1 MNGNLHFVSLLDHFE
16 DTVQIQ
22 FYKLPIF
29 CPYEWWFIVAFC
41 TTITYQFI
49 DKDTE
54 MMTFEAN
61 IPNREECQTCPLT
74 FAYKE
79 INLLYEVAVMLTS
92 TSDINDNIEKAMRR
106 LKQHGY
112 LERCAL
118 FRKKDEANELE
129 LLASIDLEP
138 YQKKMASYRFGEGA
152 TGLAAKSR
160 EPIVI
165 ENIHNNINY
174 LNKMGNIS
182 TQMVSYVAVPLL
194 QDEEVIGVI
203 SANLGKNSPL
213 NFDEIVRMLT
223 IVGSLFVGALKVQ
236 QKITKE
242 KESLSELKTYYQEEM
257 QKDYKFENI
266 IGHSTKMQ
274 QVFGMIN
281 TVAPTDATILIR
293 GETGTGKELIATA
306 VHNLSRR
313 QNGPF
318 IKLNCAAI
326 SETLLESEL
335 FGHEKGAFT
344 DAREMRKGRFELA
357 DGGTLFLDEIGDIT
371 PSLQVK
377 LLRILQEQ
385 EFERVGGNKTI
396 KTNVRLVAATNRNL
410 EEMVRK
416 GEFREDLFYRLN
428 VIPINLPPLRERYED
443 VKLLIE
449 HYLHRFMKE
458 HRKNMHF
465 TKGAMELLL
474 DYPWPGN
481 IRELQNTME
490 RIVLICP
497 DGEIQ
502 PEMLSHVLPFNYQ
515 KLYMQQP
522 EAPAAMSIPAPE
534 YTAPSIPLPPA
545 PGGPVTRKSLQELE
559 RESIIQALIDS
570 HGIQTKA
577 ARTLGMSARQIGYK
591 IKQYGIE
598 L

>member
-1 MNGNLHFVSLLDHFE
+1 
-16 DTVQIQ
+16 
-22 FYKLPIF
+22 
-29 CPYEWWFIVAFC
+29 
-41 TTITYQFI
+41 
-49 DKDTE
+49 
-54 MMTFEAN
+54 MMTYEAN
-61 IPNREECQTCPLT
+61 IPNREECQTCALT

-79 INLLYEVAVMLTS
+79 INLLYEIALLLTS
-92 TSDINDNIEKAMRR
+92 STDIHDCIEKSMRK

-118 FRKKDEANELE
+118 FKKKDEMKELE
-129 LLASIDLEP
+129 LLLSIDLEP
-138 YQKKMASYRFGEGA
+138 HQKKMATYIFGEGA
-152 TGLAAKSR
+152 TGLAAASG

-194 QDEEVIGVI
+194 QDDEIFGVI
-203 SANLGKNSPL
+203 SANIGKNSPL

-223 IVGSLFVGALKVQ
+223 IVGTLFMGSLKVQ
-236 QKITKE
+236 QTIVKE
-242 KESLSELKTYYQEEM
+242 KESITELKTYYKEES
-257 QKDYKFENI
+257 QKEYKFENI
-266 IGHSTKMQ
+266 IGKSTKMN
-274 QVFGMIN
+274 QVFNLIN
-281 TVAPTDATILIR
+281 TVAPADATILIR

-306 VHNLSRR
+306 IHNLSRR

-344 DAREMRKGRFELA
+344 DAKEMRKGRFELA

-385 EFERVGGNKTI
+385 EFERVGGSKTI

-410 EEMVRK
+410 EDMVRK

-443 VKLLIE
+443 VKLLTE
-449 HYLHRFMKE
+449 YYLQRFMKE
-458 HRKNMHF
+458 HRKNMHIS
-465 TKGAMELLL
+465 KPALELLL

-515 KLYMQQP
+515 KLYMQQSEIP
-522 EAPAAMSIPAPE
+522 TMAPPVYVNAA
-534 YTAPSIPLPPA
+534 TAPRKEAISDA
-545 PGGPVTRKSLQELE
+545 PMTKKSLLELE
-559 RESIIQALIDS
+559 KESIIQALIDS

-577 ARTLGMSARQIGYK
+577 ARLLGMTARQIGYK

-598 L
+598 F

>member
-1 MNGNLHFVSLLDHFE
+1 
-16 DTVQIQ
+16 
-22 FYKLPIF
+22 
-29 CPYEWWFIVAFC
+29 
-41 TTITYQFI
+41 
-49 DKDTE
+49 

-61 IPNREECQTCPLT
+61 IPNREECQTCSLT

-92 TSDINDNIEKAMRR
+92 TVDIHESIEKAMRR

-118 FRKKDEANELE
+118 FRKKEDADELE
-129 LLASIDLEP
+129 LLVSIDLEP
-138 YQKKMASYRFGEGA
+138 YQKKIATYRFGEGA

-203 SANLGKNSPL
+203 SANIGKNSPL

-223 IVGSLFVGALKVQ
+223 IVGSLFVGSLKVQ
-236 QKITKE
+236 QKFTEE
-242 KESLSELKTYYQEEM
+242 KESLSELKTYYKEET

-266 IGHSTKMQ
+266 VGRSTRMQ

-306 VHNLSRR
+306 VHNLSKR
-313 QNGPF
+313 QNGPL

-371 PSLQVK
+371 PALQVK

-385 EFERVGGNKTI
+385 EFERVGGTKTI

-449 HYLHRFMKE
+449 HYLGRFMKE
-458 HRKNMHF
+458 HRKNMHIS
-465 TKGAMELLL
+465 KPAMELLL

-502 PEMLSHVLPFNYQ
+502 PEMLAHVLPFNYQ
-515 KLYMQQP
+515 KLYMQNEPTLSTMPIQ
-522 EAPAAMSIPAPE
+522 SIPTHSVAE
-534 YTAPSIPLPPA
+534 TSSN
-545 PGGPVTRKSLQELE
+545 GPITKKTLQELE
-559 RESIIQALIDS
+559 RDSIIQALIDS

-577 ARTLGMSARQIGYK
+577 ARALGMTARQIGYK

>member
-1 MNGNLHFVSLLDHFE
+1 
-16 DTVQIQ
+16 
-22 FYKLPIF
+22 
-29 CPYEWWFIVAFC
+29 
-41 TTITYQFI
+41 
-49 DKDTE
+49 
-54 MMTFEAN
+54 MMYEAN
-61 IPNREECQTCPLT
+61 IPNREECQTCSLT

-79 INLLYEVAVMLTS
+79 INLLYDIAVMLTS
-92 TSDINDNIEKAMRR
+92 TTEITESVEKAMRK

-118 FRKKDEANELE
+118 FRKKEDADELE
-129 LLASIDLEP
+129 LLNSIDLEP
-138 YQKKMASYRFGEGA
+138 YQKKMATYRFGEGA

-194 QDEEVIGVI
+194 QEEEVIGVI
-203 SANLGKNSPL
+203 SANIGKNSPL

-223 IVGSLFVGALKVQ
+223 IVGTLFMGSLKVQ
-236 QKITKE
+236 QTIVKE
-242 KESLSELKTYYQEEM
+242 KESITELKTYYKEEM

-266 IGHSTKMQ
+266 VGRSTRMQ

-515 KLYMQQP
+515 KLYMQND
-522 EAPAAMSIPAPE
+522 PAPMIQPSAMVITPPTSQ
-534 YTAPSIPLPPA
+534 YDSHSSAPM
-545 PGGPVTRKSLQELE
+545 TKKTLQELE
-559 RESIIQALIDS
+559 KEAILQALSDS

-577 ARTLGMSARQIGYK
+577 ARLLGMSARQIGYK

-598 L
+598 V

>member
-1 MNGNLHFVSLLDHFE
+1 
-16 DTVQIQ
+16 
-22 FYKLPIF
+22 
-29 CPYEWWFIVAFC
+29 
-41 TTITYQFI
+41 
-49 DKDTE
+49 
-54 MMTFEAN
+54 MMTFETN
-61 IPNREECQTCPLT
+61 IPNREECQTCSLT

-79 INLLYEVAVMLTS
+79 INLLYDIAVMLTS
-92 TSDINDNIEKAMRR
+92 TTDILESVEKAMRR

-118 FRKKDEANELE
+118 FRKKEDVDELE
-129 LLASIDLEP
+129 LLNSIDLEP
-138 YQKKMASYRFGEGA
+138 YQKKMATYRFGEGA

-194 QDEEVIGVI
+194 QDDEVIGVI
-203 SANLGKNSPL
+203 SANIGKGSPL

-236 QKITKE
+236 QSITKE
-242 KESLSELKTYYQEEM
+242 KESLSELKTYYKEEM

-266 IGHSTKMQ
+266 VGRSTRMQ

-497 DGEIQ
+497 DGDIQ

-515 KLYMQQP
+515 KLYMQSESVPMATPTPMQP
-522 EAPAAMSIPAPE
+522 ISQPIPQHE
-534 YTAPSIPLPPA
+534 THLS
-545 PGGPVTRKSLQELE
+545 GPMTKKTLQELE
-559 RESIIQALIDS
+559 RDSIVQALTDS

-577 ARTLGMSARQIGYK
+577 ARALGMSARQIGYK

-598 L
+598 V

>member
-1 MNGNLHFVSLLDHFE
+1 
-16 DTVQIQ
+16 
-22 FYKLPIF
+22 
-29 CPYEWWFIVAFC
+29 
-41 TTITYQFI
+41 
-49 DKDTE
+49 

-61 IPNREECQTCPLT
+61 IPNKEECQTCALT

-79 INLLYEVAVMLTS
+79 INLLYEIAVTLTS
-92 TSDINDNIEKAMRR
+92 TLDIHDSIEKSMRK
-106 LKQHGY
+106 LKQNGY
-112 LERCAL
+112 LERCAI
-118 FRKKDEANELE
+118 FKKKEDADELE
-129 LLASIDLEP
+129 LVNSIDLEP
-138 YQKKMASYRFGEGA
+138 YQKKMATYRFGEGA

-194 QDEEVIGVI
+194 QDEEIIGVI
-203 SANLGKNSPL
+203 SANIGKNSPL

-223 IVGSLFVGALKVQ
+223 IVGTLFVGSMKVQ
-236 QKITKE
+236 QTLVKE
-242 KESLSELKTYYQEEM
+242 KESLSDLKTYYKEES
-257 QKDYKFENI
+257 QKEYKFENI
-266 IGHSTKMQ
+266 VGKSTKMQ
-274 QVFGMIN
+274 QVFSLIN
-281 TVAPTDATILIR
+281 TVAPANATILVR

-306 VHNLSRR
+306 IHNLSGRK
-313 QNGPF
+313 NGPF

-385 EFERVGGNKTI
+385 EFERVGGSKTI

-449 HYLHRFMKE
+449 HYLHQLMKQ

-465 TKGAMELLL
+465 TKAAMELLL

-502 PEMLSHVLPFNYQ
+502 PEMLNHVLPFNYQ
-515 KLYMQQP
+515 KLYMQPDIQAMP
-522 EAPAAMSIPAPE
+522 PAIAYVDTPAA
-534 YTAPSIPLPPA
+534 PLPQHESNSPI
-545 PGGPVTRKSLQELE
+545 TKKNLLELE
-559 RESIIQALIDS
+559 KESIMQALIDS
-570 HGIQTKA
+570 HGIQAKA
-577 ARTLGMSARQIGYK
+577 ARLLGMTARQIGYK

-598 L
+598 F

>member
-1 MNGNLHFVSLLDHFE
+1 
-16 DTVQIQ
+16 
-22 FYKLPIF
+22 
-29 CPYEWWFIVAFC
+29 
-41 TTITYQFI
+41 
-49 DKDTE
+49 
-54 MMTFEAN
+54 MMTYEAKIPSN
-61 IPNREECQTCPLT
+61 IECQTCALT

-79 INLLYEVAVMLTS
+79 INLLYEIALLLTS
-92 TSDINDNIEKAMRR
+92 SMDTQDSIEKAMRK
-106 LKQHGY
+106 LKQYGY

-118 FRKKDEANELE
+118 FKKKEGIKELE
-129 LLASIDLEP
+129 LILSIDLEP
-138 YQKKMASYRFGEGA
+138 YQKKMATYIFGEGA
-152 TGLAAKSR
+152 TGLAAATC

-182 TQMVSYVAVPLL
+182 TRMVSYVAVPLL
-194 QDEEVIGVI
+194 QEDEIFGVI
-203 SANLGKNSPL
+203 SANIGKESPL

-223 IVGSLFVGALKVQ
+223 IVGTLFIGSLKVQ
-236 QKITKE
+236 QTIVKE
-242 KESLSELKTYYQEEM
+242 KESITELKTYYKEES
-257 QKDYKFENI
+257 QKEYKFENI
-266 IGHSTKMQ
+266 IGKSTKMKQ
-274 QVFGMIN
+274 IFNLIN
-281 TVAPTDATILIR
+281 TVAPADATILIR

-306 VHNLSRR
+306 IHNLSRR
-313 QNGPF
+313 QNAPF

-344 DAREMRKGRFELA
+344 DAKEMRKGRFELA

-385 EFERVGGNKTI
+385 EFERVGGSKTV

-410 EEMVRK
+410 EDMVQK

-443 VKLLIE
+443 VKLLTE
-449 HYLHRFMKE
+449 YYLQRFMKQ
-458 HRKNMHF
+458 HRKNMHIS
-465 TKGAMELLL
+465 KPALELLL

-497 DGEIQ
+497 DGEIA

-515 KLYMQQP
+515 KLYMQPETVTMPQP
-522 EAPAAMSIPAPE
+522 VYVS
-534 YTAPSIPLPPA
+534 TAPVPQKEVFSDA
-545 PGGPVTRKSLQELE
+545 PMTKKTLLELE
-559 RESIIQALIDS
+559 KESIVQALIDS

-577 ARTLGMSARQIGYK
+577 ARLLGMTARQIGYK

-598 L
+598 F

>member
-1 MNGNLHFVSLLDHFE
+1 
-16 DTVQIQ
+16 
-22 FYKLPIF
+22 
-29 CPYEWWFIVAFC
+29 
-41 TTITYQFI
+41 
-49 DKDTE
+49 
-54 MMTFEAN
+54 MMTLDAN
-61 IPNREECQTCPLT
+61 IPNREECHTCALT

-92 TSDINDNIEKAMRR
+92 TTEINESIEKAMRR

-118 FRKKDEANELE
+118 FRKKEDADELE

-138 YQKKMASYRFGEGA
+138 YQKKVATYRFGEGA

-203 SANLGKNSPL
+203 SANIGKSSPL

-223 IVGSLFVGALKVQ
+223 IVGSLFVGSLKAQ
-236 QKITKE
+236 QTITKE
-242 KESLSELKTYYQEEM
+242 KESLTELKTYYKEEM

-266 IGHSTKMQ
+266 VGRSTRMQ

-344 DAREMRKGRFELA
+344 DARDMRKGRFELA

-458 HRKNMHF
+458 HRKTMQF

-490 RIVLICP
+490 RVVLICP

-522 EAPAAMSIPAPE
+522 EIPAVRTEATPV
-534 YTAPSIPLPPA
+534 YSAPVVQPSSSS
-545 PGGPVTRKSLQELE
+545 GPVTRKSLQELE

-577 ARTLGMSARQIGYK
+577 ARALGMSARQIGYK

-598 L
+598 I

>member
-1 MNGNLHFVSLLDHFE
+1 M
-16 DTVQIQ
+16 
-22 FYKLPIF
+22 
-29 CPYEWWFIVAFC
+29 
-41 TTITYQFI
+41 TY
-49 DKDTE
+49 
-54 MMTFEAN
+54 EAN
-61 IPNREECQTCPLT
+61 IPNREECQTCALT

-92 TSDINDNIEKAMRR
+92 TTEITVSIEKAMRR

-118 FRKKDEANELE
+118 FRKKEDLNELE

-138 YQKKMASYRFGEGA
+138 YQKKVATYRFGEGA

-203 SANLGKNSPL
+203 SANIGKSSPL

-223 IVGSLFVGALKVQ
+223 IVGSLFVGSLKVQ
-236 QKITKE
+236 QKLTEE
-242 KESLSELKTYYQEEM
+242 KESLTELKTYYKEET

-266 IGHSTKMQ
+266 VGRSTRMQ

-306 VHNLSRR
+306 VHNLSKR
-313 QNGPF
+313 QNGPL

-371 PSLQVK
+371 PALQVK

-449 HYLHRFMKE
+449 HYLGRFMKE
-458 HRKNMHF
+458 HRKTMHIS
-465 TKGAMELLL
+465 KPAMELLL

-502 PEMLSHVLPFNYQ
+502 PEMLAHVLPFNYQ
-515 KLYMQQP
+515 KLYMQPEPTIQMQP
-522 EAPAAMSIPAPE
+522 IVTTSNPIP
-534 YTAPSIPLPPA
+534 TAVPSST
-545 PGGPVTRKSLQELE
+545 GPVTRKSLQELE
-559 RESIIQALIDS
+559 KESIIQALIDS

-577 ARTLGMSARQIGYK
+577 ARALGMSARQIGYK
-591 IKQYGIE
+591 IKQYEIE